1 MARSKRT
8 NAGMVQL
15 VECFLAKE
23 EVTGSSPVARS
34 GSRSNERQNFL
45 MRFVSAADVFSVY
58 NQVSIRIL
66 QKKDL
71 ILSADCLGRIS
82 V

>member
-1 MARSKRT
+1 
-8 NAGMVQL
+8 
-15 VECFLAKE
+15 
-23 EVTGSSPVARS
+23 
-34 GSRSNERQNFL
+34 